1 MNKKKVIL
9 IILSVIIALAV
20 LIGGIVFMVSNMLKE
35 ASTAENY
42 KIDGQTITAITKVVG
57 ERSVTGIS
65 TKYMNGR
72 KSKSYSY
79 VVDGD
84 PKDDVDR
91 YVEHLCSND
100 GFVKD
105 DNSGEDE
112 FYGSITLY
120 KRSDEST
127 LMMNIVYDYAGY
139 RIEIYC

>member
-9 IILSVIIALAV
+9 IILSVIITLAI

-42 KIDGQTITAITKVVG
+42 KIGDQTITAITKVVG

-84 PKDDVDR
+84 PKEDVDL
-91 YVEHLCSND
+91 YVEHLCKND
-100 GFVKD
+100 GFVID
-105 DNSGEDE
+105 DNSAKDD
-112 FYGSITLY
+112 FYGDITLY
-120 KRSDEST
+120 KKSEEST

-139 RIEIYC
+139 RIDIYC